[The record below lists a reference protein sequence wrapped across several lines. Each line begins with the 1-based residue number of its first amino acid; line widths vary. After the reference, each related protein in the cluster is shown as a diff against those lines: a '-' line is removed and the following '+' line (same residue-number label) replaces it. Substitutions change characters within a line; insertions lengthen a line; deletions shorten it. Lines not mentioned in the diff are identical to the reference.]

1 MSEISL
7 YIDSH
12 LVGKRAKRIFSRRMW
27 MVFGFGLN
35 HTSESTVRAKYTIYL
50 PSFLAAI
57 HYYVAFP
64 LADILFITK
73 DPLLV
78 PQESHNVDVHPEC
91 SVMDIHRVYVLNLF
105 PPDLLSSLNNNV
117 FHCLIYLFSNCF
129 VTEHNKFI
137 VIWLRLSSNI
147 FFLSPPPLYNI
158 KIQTHWMICC
168 GHRKTN
174 LFVAPSPDAYCK
186 SSK

>member
-1 MSEISL
+1 
-7 YIDSH
+7 
-12 LVGKRAKRIFSRRMW
+12 

-78 PQESHNVDVHPEC
+78 PQESHNVDVHPEG
-91 SVMDIHRVYVLNLF
+91 SVMDIQRVTTFKTQTTYHTHF
-105 PPDLLSSLNNNV
+105 YYFSL
-117 FHCLIYLFSNCF
+117 
-129 VTEHNKFI
+129 
-137 VIWLRLSSNI
+137 
-147 FFLSPPPLYNI
+147 
-158 KIQTHWMICC
+158 
-168 GHRKTN
+168 
-174 LFVAPSPDAYCK
+174 
-186 SSK
+186 